1 MWMHC
6 LTTVTQAQI
15 IPSGQI
21 FKNKR
26 AAKKQETEMY
36 DLGLLSWT
44 MHSTYYVTTW
54 VQHSP
59 WGDIWFRSVMC
70 PLPSCL
76 AMLVLCPRLALPAQT
91 DRHIVYQWSWCK
103 YSFYCC
109 SKPACGIL
117 WSSFAAA
124 LMTLSRGVLTLRLA
138 TSGWFETNGQFVIF
152 PTVFWLHSSSEPD
165 SDTHSR

>member
-21 FKNKR
+21 FKNKL
-26 AAKKQETEMY
+26 AAKKQDTEMY

-44 MHSTYYVTTW
+44 MHSTYYVTSW

-59 WGDIWFRSVMC
+59 WGGIWFRSVMC

-76 AMLVLCPRLALPAQT
+76 TTQCWFCVHNSLCLFKLTETSCTSGADANTVSTVAQNLLVVL
-91 DRHIVYQWSWCK
+91 
-103 YSFYCC
+103 
-109 SKPACGIL
+109 
-117 WSSFAAA
+117 FAAA